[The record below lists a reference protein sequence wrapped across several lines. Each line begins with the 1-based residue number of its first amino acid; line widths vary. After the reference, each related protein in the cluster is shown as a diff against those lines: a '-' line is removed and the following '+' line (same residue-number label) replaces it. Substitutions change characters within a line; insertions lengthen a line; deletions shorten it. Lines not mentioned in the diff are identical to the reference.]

1 MRQDVCTQSK
11 TGCVLSM
18 GRITLGVGVGLLVGS
33 LELPLHMKMFVGL
46 LIVLLLCIDP
56 ETRTSLVYY
65 RPINVIGNVIWRRG
79 DIVAIE
85 ELNTGKVYEA
95 YVDECEEVGVW
106 KRTRITTGRWLR
118 KYLKSRTK
126 KQL

>member
-1 MRQDVCTQSK
+1 
-11 TGCVLSM
+11 M
-18 GRITLGVGVGLLVGS
+18 GRIMLGVGVGLLVGS

-65 RPINVIGNVIWRRG
+65 RPINVIGNLIWRRG